1 MFKKE
6 NILLVESVENW
17 EEAVRKSANLLLY
30 SGDIEKRYIEA
41 MIGNIE
47 KYGFYIVI
55 DYLVAMPHSR
65 AEDGVINNSISLLK
79 INNAVKFGENDVNLV
94 FSLAAKDSSS
104 HIDIIKNLLD
114 ILQDDDKK
122 NALISETNLEGIYKI
137 LGVEV

>member
-55 DYLVAMPHSR
+55 DSLVAMPHSR